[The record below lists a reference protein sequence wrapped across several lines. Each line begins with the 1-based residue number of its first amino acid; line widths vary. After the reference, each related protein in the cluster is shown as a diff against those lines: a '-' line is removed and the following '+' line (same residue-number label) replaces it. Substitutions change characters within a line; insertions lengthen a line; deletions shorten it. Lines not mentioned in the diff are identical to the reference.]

1 MTIFACAGCDA
12 VLTAPLSPVAL
23 PVHSGQKY
31 GHDLIGV
38 LMEPGT
44 YAVNPEPFG
53 PPWRPWAEH
62 SSEEVQARGVY
73 APVYALSHGPRDAIV
88 IAPGDIRGTVLI
100 PERCDGGCCGPDGR
114 SGPNLAC
121 ARCGAEVA
129 TRIDDCGC
137 WQAVWLDPRGVR
149 ELPGQDL
156 VPDSV
161 GWEHVRER
169 WPGTPPVEPAGFWS
183 PRWAAAVGAALSH
196 VLAVSAGTRVTV
208 ADGLLAEIFRRPL
221 DALLP
226 QRTPSKHLTLAE
238 PGLPVA
244 ADAIALALRHP
255 HTGETWQQSGAGDVV
270 SLDAEVWTYLAA
282 PRDRAPAAGGRAI
295 PDIVYRDDPPP
306 LLPIGPFRPDWGIF
320 LHTLARLPQVRQP
333 WLRAIYDHV
342 RDRPYA
348 APF

>member
-12 VLTAPLSPVAL
+12 ILTAPVSPVAL
-23 PVHSGQKY
+23 PVHAGQKY

-44 YAVNPEPFG
+44 YAVDPEPFG
-53 PPWRPWAEH
+53 PPWRPWAEN
-62 SSEEVQARGVY
+62 SSEEVRARGVY

-88 IAPGDIRGTVLI
+88 ITPGDIRGTVLI

-121 ARCGAEVA
+121 AQCGAEVA
-129 TRIDDCGC
+129 TRIDDCGR

-149 ELPGQDL
+149 ELPQRDL

-161 GWEHVRER
+161 GWEQLRER

-183 PRWAAAVGAALSH
+183 PRWAAAVGAALAH
-196 VLAVSAGTRVTV
+196 VLAVSAGIRVTV
-208 ADGLLAEIFRRPL
+208 PDGLLAGVFRRPL

-226 QRTPSKHLTLAE
+226 LRSPSKHLTLAG

-244 ADAIALALRHP
+244 GEAIVVVPRHP
-255 HTGETWQQSGAGDVV
+255 HTSETWQPAGAGDVV
-270 SLDAEVWTYLAA
+270 PLDAEVWAYLAA
-282 PRDRAPAAGGRAI
+282 LHGRGLAAGGRVI
-295 PDIVYRDDPPP
+295 PDAVHRDDPPP

-320 LHTLARLPQVRQP
+320 LHTLARLPQARQP
-333 WLRAIYDHV
+333 WLRATYDHV
-342 RDRPYA
+342 TNRPYA